1 MSDGA
6 SDLARLRPAP
16 SRLDER
22 DAAPAS
28 RERRAQRR
36 HAGAPCRRA
45 RGRGDSGGSR
55 RDRLPSRREKALAVS
70 RLRPGRLVLGADQ
83 TLACD
88 GQAFHKPAD
97 RAAAREQLIAL
108 SGRTHVLHSAFALAE
123 AGTLIH
129 TGVDEAR
136 MTVRALDGEAIDSY
150 LRHAGDAA
158 LRQRRRLPGG
168 RARHSSVR
176 AHRGRPLDRSRPPF
190 DPALWRPCVS
200 AGCLHSDRA
209 SDEVHRDR
217 ASALRTSLEPNLRIE
232 KPWMENKG

>member
-6 SDLARLRPAP
+6 SIWRDSAPLLLASTSETRRRLLASAGLSVDMQAP
-16 SRLDER
+16 HVDER
-22 DAAPAS
+22 AVEETLADP
-28 RERRAQRR
+28 RETACRL
-36 HAGAPCRRA
+36 AG
-45 RGRGDSGGSR
+45 
-55 RDRLPSRREKALAVS
+55 EKALAVS

-97 RAAAREQLIAL
+97 RAVAREQLIAL

-158 LRQRRRLPGG
+158 WASVGAYQVEGPGIHLFERIAGDHSTVLGLPLI
-168 RARHSSVR
+168 
-176 AHRGRPLDRSRPPF
+176 PLL
-190 DPALWRPCVS
+190 AV
-200 AGCLHSDRA
+200 
-209 SDEVHRDR
+209 
-217 ASALRTSLEPNLRIE
+217 LRTRGLLAF
-232 KPWMENKG
+232 